1 MPYFKNNNINLLFI
15 HIPKTG
21 GSSIEEYFKKKFNI
35 KLDENSLFT
44 AVGKRFNDVSY
55 QHQTYID
62 LYNNKNIF
70 KINYNNLKI
79 MTVVRNP
86 YSRIVSDL
94 FFLKLINLDSNQNQ
108 VFIAIRD
115 KYLKNKYDNHPLP
128 QYKFVVDEKDNLI
141 NNIIIIKNE
150 NLDQS
155 MKNLGYNDFNIHTN
169 VNKLIKDKKY
179 IDYLNNNSIKL
190 INRIYHKDFVLF
202 KYKKIIVNKNIVV

>member
-21 GSSIEEYFKKKFNI
+21 GSSIEEYFKRKFNI
-35 KLDENSLFT
+35 KLDEDSLFT
-44 AVGKRFNDVSY
+44 AVGERFNNVSY
-55 QHQTYID
+55 QHQTYLD

-79 MTVVRNP
+79 ITVVRNP
-86 YSRIVSDL
+86 YDRIVSDL
-94 FFLKLINLDSNQNQ
+94 FFLKLINLDSNPTQI
-108 VFIAIRD
+108 FFTIRD

-128 QYKFVVDEKDNLI
+128 QYKFLVDEKDNLI
-141 NNIIIIKNE
+141 DNVIIIKNE

-155 MKNLGYNDFNIHTN
+155 MKNLGYDDFNIHTN

-179 IDYLNNNSIKL
+179 VDYLNNDSIRL
-190 INRIYHKDFVLF
+190 INRIYHIDFVLF
-202 KYKKIIVNKNIVV
+202 KYTKIIINKIL